1 MRRFRTLGLTALAS
15 ALLSGGCFDF
25 HLAGPEDP
33 PALSTPRLVTV
44 RVEYRQVPGC
54 AGGGRCD
61 DNVVFFGSW
70 MKPGTEFFLTPEPG
84 NYVWRGVAY
93 GVPVN
98 YPPHENPEPYQ
109 VRIYDPHLFATPTQ
123 GFTADRLV
131 VGGESLWKIESPGG
145 ANVHALVYID
155 DDGVGHNAY

>member
-1 MRRFRTLGLTALAS
+1 MPRPRRFGLAAALA
-15 ALLSGGCFDF
+15 ALTSTGCYDF

-33 PALSTPRLVTV
+33 PDLVTPRLVTV

-61 DNVVFFGSW
+61 DKVVFFGSW
-70 MKPGTEFFLTPEPG
+70 MRPGTEFALTPEPG

-98 YPPHENPEPYQ
+98 YPPKENPEPYK
-109 VRIYDPHLFATPTQ
+109 VRIYDPHLLATPSE
-123 GFTADRLV
+123 GFTAERMV
-131 VGGESLWKIESPGG
+131 VGGEALWKIEESGRPE
-145 ANVHALVYID
+145 VHALVYID
-155 DDGVGHNAY
+155 DDGFGHNAY